1 MSGRDTECAAFRM
14 VNRELSECVPG
25 AGRAR
30 AVGRNHNLWSLLV
43 KDLAMAEN
51 RLPDGMKSHLIGLGL
66 WAMRYSTL
74 ALLSDMPLEPLIAVN
89 QNVLDGLMAQACDAS
104 AAQGPAGPYST

>member
-14 VNRELSECVPG
+14 INRELAECTPG

-30 AVGRNHNLWSLLV
+30 AIGRNHNLWSLLV

-51 RLPDGMKSHLIGLGL
+51 GLPGGVKAHLIGLGL
-66 WAMRYSTL
+66 WAMRYGPSFRPTKV
-74 ALLSDMPLEPLIAVN
+74 APSPAAPIRPQSGPDRAAVKRLSSLRAGSL
-89 QNVLDGLMAQACDAS
+89 
-104 AAQGPAGPYST
+104 PAHRG